1 MTNASLRLLVVA
13 GVLVMV
19 VAALT
24 SADNARASEQSVA
37 LLDQID
43 DLRDETW
50 RWQGLMRLRL
60 TPTSYSERTAGE
72 AYRVWVRDLWQAR
85 AERAEAAAQDPP
97 HERDWRCIHRYEA
110 VLAGGWDTSTGN
122 GYYGGLQMSMTFQRT
137 LAPELLRA
145 KAPPT
150 TGRRSSRCGWPSA
163 RSGAVTASRP
173 GRTRPAAAACSSAG
187 RRGARQAPP
196 REGGGAHGARSR
208 RRTPRRRRRSRSGG
222 RTGSAAMSITP
233 ATGATCLPR
242 CTAPSARAWRTGIV
256 TPRPARETA

>member
-37 LLDQID
+37 LLEQID
-43 DLRDETW
+43 DLREETW
-50 RWQGLMRLRL
+50 RWQGLMRVRL

-72 AYRVWVRDLWQAR
+72 AYRVWVRDLWQTR

-97 HERDWRCIHRYEA
+97 HEREWRCIHRYEA
-110 VLAGGWDTSTGN
+110 ALAGGWDTSTGN

-145 KAPPT
+145 KGTADNWTPIEQMWVAERALKRGYGFTPWPNT
-150 TGRRSSRCGWPSA
+150 ARRCG
-163 RSGAVTASRP
+163 
-173 GRTRPAAAACSSAG
+173 
-187 RRGARQAPP
+187 
-196 REGGGAHGARSR
+196 
-208 RRTPRRRRRSRSGG
+208 
-222 RTGSAAMSITP
+222 
-233 ATGATCLPR
+233 LL
-242 CTAPSARAWRTGIV
+242 
-256 TPRPARETA
+256 